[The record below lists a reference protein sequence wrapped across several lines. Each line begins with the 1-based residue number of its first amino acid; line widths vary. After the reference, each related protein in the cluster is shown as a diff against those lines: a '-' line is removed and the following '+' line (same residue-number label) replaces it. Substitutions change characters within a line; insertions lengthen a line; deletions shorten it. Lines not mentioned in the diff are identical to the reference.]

1 MFENISRS
9 RRFRIILG
17 WAVILI
23 MFTAIIFISKKNETG
38 IPVLTILVCFAVIII
53 LILIFDFITKYIKK
67 KAIDE
72 KDFEENAAVKNKFF
86 YMLYALFLSDKGS
99 RRALTH
105 FGVFKA
111 IAVYIALIIFIY
123 FIIIWSL
130 KIFAK

>member
-72 KDFEENAAVKNKFF
+72 KDFEENAGKK
-86 YMLYALFLSDKGS
+86 
-99 RRALTH
+99 
-105 FGVFKA
+105 
-111 IAVYIALIIFIY
+111 
-123 FIIIWSL
+123 
-130 KIFAK
+130 